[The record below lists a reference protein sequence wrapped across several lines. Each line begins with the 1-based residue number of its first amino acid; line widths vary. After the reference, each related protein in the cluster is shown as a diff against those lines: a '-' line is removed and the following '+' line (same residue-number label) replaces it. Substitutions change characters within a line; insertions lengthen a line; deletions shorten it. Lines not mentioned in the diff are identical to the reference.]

1 MMASNML
8 NPNSEVAR
16 GDLAQFPGHK
26 RLRRSSPYRKDTVY
40 FSSTVSAP
48 SSCTIPSA
56 PTSEFGLKKMNRRP
70 GFSLVEL
77 LMVMA
82 IIVALGAAVLPA
94 ITNVSDGMRLTNATQ
109 MLMDEI
115 LVARATALSRN
126 LPVEVWFVQD
136 GETSE
141 YRLLRTAVIDNS
153 ERTTWVT
160 GYKRLPAGVAMT
172 AAGGRSNLIAVQN
185 ARTLPDLAL
194 KGVALRINPSGQCE
208 VADESAT
215 IARTKYCSS
224 RSSWPATLPA
234 PSFRQTSRP
243 CRSTRSIRASP
254 CSVRDRARI
263 YHSHEP

>member
-1 MMASNML
+1 
-8 NPNSEVAR
+8 
-16 GDLAQFPGHK
+16 
-26 RLRRSSPYRKDTVY
+26 
-40 FSSTVSAP
+40 
-48 SSCTIPSA
+48 
-56 PTSEFGLKKMNRRP
+56 MNRRP

-215 IARTKYCSS
+215 IGPNEVLFVTVVLARHASS
-224 RSSWPATLPA
+224 AELPA
-234 PSFRQTSRP
+234 NFSTVQINPINTRLTMFRP
-243 CRSTRSIRASP
+243 
-254 CSVRDRARI
+254 
-263 YHSHEP
+263 